1 VPDLERN
8 KAIVRRFYEEVENKG
23 NLDLIDELIAPDFK
37 DVFNSSA
44 FGPAMGRQ
52 GFRDLVEKL
61 RQRPEFHI
69 VIDDLIAEGDKV
81 VLQMPR
87 GIEVLRIVDDMIA
100 ERWVII
106 DRSPAG

>member
-1 VPDLERN
+1 MPDLEQN
-8 KAIVRRFYEEVENKG
+8 KALVRRFYEEVENRG
-23 NLDLIDELIAPDFK
+23 NLSLIDELISPNFR

-44 FGPAMGRQ
+44 HGPAGGRE
-52 GFRDLVEKL
+52 GIRVLVEKL
-61 RQRPEFHI
+61 RQRPDFHI
-69 VIDDLIAEGDKV
+69 TIDDLIAEDDKV

-87 GIEVLRIVDDMIA
+87 GVEVLRIVNGMIE